1 MASPVTSNTPI
12 KTNPETGLPVTPTT
26 WNDKVHSVAQ
36 RFVGQLPESVQKRV
50 FSKVDEPRVALG
62 KIRAVSKNGLDSVAP
77 KGIHP
82 RSIDIDMEEQFTAAL
97 PNLKVNQP
105 SAPKRM
111 EGDPD
116 ATRPLDLK
124 AKKENTNWKLKKEQN
139 QQDLIS
145 KISVYST
152 LVEMSK
158 RCDIKT
164 GDFELMNLVKLATA
178 KEIGKPAPSVW
189 KLFVEK
195 LKPSFTQKIK
205 AGWFY
210 FWYYKTWFITN
221 VVETYV
227 NRFIET
233 VTRKLNGTKE
243 ERAALFQD
251 WIHNAQAF
259 LIDDR
264 KATEK
269 FAEGKESGTL
279 GDYRQRAIDQA
290 HGGQTIEEL
299 CRKFAENWVD
309 EDAPEVPFFTTFK
322 SLPLVGWFF
331 RGLQTLINRF
341 IIQRTMS
348 SSILPEVTKSVV
360 KKGLEA
366 TEPHNLPFSIS
377 LTRFLTTQL
386 GNLRDELEKGE
397 NMGAVP
403 PLPGTEELGATV
415 HALMSVLDVEDCKN
429 KDELIAKLAALK
441 QSKGSVDKEIELG
454 ITRGGHFL
462 FEYLKRTAESHELFA
477 NLLELAAEPFSRE
490 LRQKDLLAEYS
501 KEQDLLETTRKEVV
515 EKLIDTSIKQAIE
528 EVTDGSKPEKVK
540 QAAANSFEAKK
551 EITKKTVDQLSKLCG
566 SIEDKIKKSAQAVT
580 PDTDIHQDLAT
591 TLKMLQLFATQ
602 TQVRDELKQLTEV
615 DRSAV
620 WQIVSPIYQQISQ
633 ITDKIA
639 QLQNDQNEYISFGL
653 DETHL
658 QIIGDAL
665 PKLKAAI
672 ETTPSHLPSM
682 ETLFASV
689 EIIKESLG
697 TETPIY
703 KQLKPSIDG
712 FVTSATKIV
721 EEQTKIDILNELAR
735 SIKALG
741 DYYQP
746 GSPRQPGFKPSACR
760 QMIQRHLE
768 HFQDLRDPI
777 MALIKDGSKIRG
789 NIDSLTRIL
798 QPVLDQSTGVQ
809 TSERVKM
816 AQECS
821 TTSPWALVKSKF
833 YGSEKEKLH
842 AKMLAAVAQVSA
854 DVQSLKVAIDNAQLK
869 FLTPLT
875 ETDKRAFV
883 GTVASSIPALAWLFG
898 GSGAV
903 AALAGVG
910 VAAYR
915 GYRNWPQHSKTS
927 YFEWAKTVGSGILTG
942 GVAYFTGGLGAAATS
957 LAAAHAG
964 ANFKEHIHTVVPEHY
979 ALSET
984 LNDIATKTHK
994 LLIDKRIW
1002 EAGATRILFSMG
1014 QKAKK

>member
-1 MASPVTSNTPI
+1 MAGPVTSNTPI
-12 KTNPETGLPVTPTT
+12 KTNSETALPATPTT
-26 WNDKVHSVAQ
+26 WTDKVSSVAQ
-36 RFVGQLPESVQKRV
+36 RLVGQLPESVQKHV
-50 FSKVDEPRVALG
+50 FSKPDKPSVSLD
-62 KIRAVSKNGLDSVAP
+62 KIRDVSKNGLGSVAP

-82 RSIDIDMEEQFTAAL
+82 RPIEIDMEEQFTAAL
-97 PNLKVNQP
+97 PKVKVNKP

-139 QQDLIS
+139 QKDLTD
-145 KISVYST
+145 KISIYST

-158 RCDIKT
+158 RCGIKT
-164 GDFELMNLVKLATA
+164 ENFELMNLVKLATT

-264 KATEK
+264 KATEQ
-269 FAEGKESGTL
+269 FATGKGSGTL
-279 GDYRQRAIDQA
+279 GDHRQRAIDKA
-290 HGGQTIEEL
+290 HGNQSFEEL

-309 EDAPEVPFFTTFK
+309 KDAPEVPFFTTFK
-322 SLPLVGWFF
+322 NLPLVGWFF

-348 SSILPEVTKSVV
+348 SSILPEVTRSVV

-386 GNLRDELEKGE
+386 GNLRDELERGE
-397 NMGAVP
+397 NIGAVP
-403 PLPGTEELGATV
+403 PLPGTEELGSTV
-415 HALMSVLDVEDCKN
+415 HALLSVLDVEECKN

-462 FEYLKRTAESHELFA
+462 FEYLKKTAETHELFA

-490 LRQKDLLAEYS
+490 LNQKDLLAEYE
-501 KEQDLLETTRKEVV
+501 KEQELLVATREEVV
-515 EKLIDTSIKQAIE
+515 QKLIDTSIKQALE

-540 QAAANSFEAKK
+540 QAAENSFEAKK
-551 EITKKTVDQLSKLCG
+551 AITKKTVDQLSKLCG
-566 SIEDKIKKSAQAVT
+566 SIDDKIRKSAQGVT
-580 PDTDIHQDLAT
+580 PETDIHPDLAT

-602 TQVRDELKQLTEV
+602 TTVKEELKQLTEV
-615 DRSAV
+615 DKNAI
-620 WQIVSPIYQQISQ
+620 WQVVSPIYKQVGQ
-633 ITDKIA
+633 ITDQIA
-639 QLQNDQNEYISFGL
+639 QLQNDQNDYISYEL
-653 DETHL
+653 NETHL
-658 QIIGDAL
+658 QIIGVAFTSL
-665 PKLKAAI
+665 QAAI
-672 ETTPSHLPSM
+672 ESTPSHLPSM

-697 TETPIY
+697 TESPIY
-703 KQLKPSIDG
+703 KKLKPSIDG
-712 FVTSATKIV
+712 FVSSATKIV
-721 EEQTKIDILNELAR
+721 EEQTKIDTLNELAR

-768 HFQDLRDPI
+768 HFQDLQGPI
-777 MALIKDGSKIRG
+777 TALIGEGSKIRG
-789 NIDSLTRIL
+789 NLDALTRIL

-809 TSERVKM
+809 TSERTKM
-816 AQECS
+816 TQERS
-821 TTSPWALVKSKF
+821 TISPWALEKSRF
-833 YGSEKEKLH
+833 YGSEKGKQH
-842 AKMLAAVAQVSA
+842 TKMLKTIAQVSA

-869 FLTPLT
+869 LPAPLT
-875 ETDKRAFV
+875 ETDKQSIGA
-883 GTVASSIPALAWLFG
+883 TIATSIPALAWLLG

-903 AALAGVG
+903 GALAGVG

-927 YFEWAKTVGSGILTG
+927 YAEWAKTVSLGILTG
-942 GVAYFTGGLGAAATS
+942 GAAYFTGGLGAAAVS
-957 LAAAHAG
+957 AAAGHAG
-964 ANFKEHIHTVVPEHY
+964 ATYKEHIHTVVPEHY
-979 ALSET
+979 ALSKT
-984 LNDIATKTHK
+984 LNDIADKTHK
-994 LLIDKRIW
+994 LLLDKRIW
-1002 EAGATRILFSMG
+1002 EAAATRILFAMG
-1014 QKAKK
+1014 QKTKK